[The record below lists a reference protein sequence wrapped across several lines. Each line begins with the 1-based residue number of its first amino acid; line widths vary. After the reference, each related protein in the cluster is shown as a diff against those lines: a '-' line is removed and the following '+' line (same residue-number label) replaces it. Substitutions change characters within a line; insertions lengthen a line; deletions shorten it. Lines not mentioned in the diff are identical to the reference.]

1 MASNPVNTKVSVVG
15 RINAARISQNYR
27 KVDPF
32 RQAHPGVEV
41 QGDGFFDDVSKEQL
55 QAIIDQTNNSLKRRV
70 LEFNDPDPARADR
83 YKAMAAALLKAAD
96 SRGEGPAIEV
106 VWGIHQEVAAEARGG
121 GRRAFKHFTV
131 RDPSGRQW
139 HLYVDDRVRTITYLT
154 PKRSVAVKVANV

>member
-1 MASNPVNTKVSVVG
+1 MPLVFHK
-15 RINAARISQNYR
+15 NYR
-27 KVDPF
+27 KVGPF

-55 QAIIDQTNNSLKRRV
+55 QGIIDQTNNSLKRRV
-70 LEFNDPDPARADR
+70 LEFDDPDPARADR

-106 VWGIHQEVAAEARGG
+106 VWGIHQEVTAEARGG
-121 GRRAFKHFTV
+121 GRKAFKHFTV